1 MAVTKTINLDGGFKA
16 PAYLMIGTVALD
28 FLRETTTID
37 YVRFADKEARDAF
50 ASAKADCVLKEAALR
65 ELQEQM
71 AVGED
76 EDKEQ
81 ILEAH
86 AATSAELQMARA
98 AERNSFGAY
107 HCTATF
113 DGLITDRAT
122 LYEMSKRGGCVLDQ
136 GKDA

>member
-50 ASAKADCVLKEAALR
+50 ASAKAAKEAALR

-86 AATSAELQMARA
+86 AATSAKLQMARA
-98 AERNSFGAY
+98 AERNSFGTY
-107 HCTATF
+107 HYTATF

>member
-65 ELQEQM
+65 ELQELM
-71 AVGED
+71 AVGDD
-76 EDKEQ
+76 EDKDEIVQ
-81 ILEAH
+81 AH
-86 AATSAELQMARA
+86 VVASAELQMARA
-98 AERNSFGAY
+98 AERNSFGTY
-107 HCTATF
+107 HYTATF